1 MGPVAAVYVL
11 AILWPRINEP
21 AAFWSLI
28 GGFVVGIIR
37 MGLDFG
43 MKPPRCGSGVED
55 TRPQLV
61 IDLVDKFH
69 FLHFGGFLFALTCL
83 MAYVIAILTNPI
95 PGEKLHR
102 LTYWSRKST
111 EIRAEDNLDHLPA
124 TENQSDGIEGHTTE
138 DRGIMKVL
146 YFLCCLSSKKVTA
159 QPKSSH
165 TTEDP
170 SIYTEGKATNILQ
183 ESEKT
188 RL

>member
-1 MGPVAAVYVL
+1 
-11 AILWPRINEP
+11 
-21 AAFWSLI
+21 
-28 GGFVVGIIR
+28 
-37 MGLDFG
+37 
-43 MKPPRCGSGVED
+43 
-55 TRPQLV
+55 
-61 IDLVDKFH
+61 
-69 FLHFGGFLFALTCL
+69 

-95 PGEKLHR
+95 PGEKVKLHIPIHTIVGEFLQVENGIEIHYKSKLLASETLAKLSSIHIFQLHR